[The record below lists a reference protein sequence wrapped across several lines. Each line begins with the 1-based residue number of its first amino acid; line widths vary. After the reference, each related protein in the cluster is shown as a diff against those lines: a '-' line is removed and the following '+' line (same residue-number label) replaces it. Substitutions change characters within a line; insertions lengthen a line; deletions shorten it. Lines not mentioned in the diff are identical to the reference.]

1 MSTQLTARAGVQA
14 YDRLLT
20 NLSFED
26 FLDFVKLRSDA
37 PLNPTITSWLK
48 WDYLMEQARAWA
60 NGASEIDLKD
70 RQLGYSW
77 LVAAYSVWRARGG
90 AAVALISKGQLES
103 RELLSKCAFVE
114 RYLPAHLQDRPVARV
129 DDIRYRSGGSVMAFP
144 STPDAGVSFTFQ
156 LVIMDEAH
164 FHAYAAENYA
174 AIRPTLSA
182 GGQFIA
188 LSTADPSMG
197 PNGWFPSIYWAS
209 KHGDTEYAARFVP
222 WHVRPGR
229 DREWLEK
236 ERRAFVGLPEAFDAY
251 YAETDAEAFVA
262 RSGLVYPQFTE
273 ARHVKQAPFA
283 IQDARRVV
291 AGVDFGGGDPTAVV
305 VLAMDGSQRIHQ
317 FAEFYERGAVG
328 ADRIGGFLS
337 QFPHLG
343 AVMCDPS
350 QGTAIATLVQTFGLP
365 AQAADNR
372 RGDGMGLVSF
382 LLDND
387 RLTIEPDNR
396 HSIEEFPGYRWREA
410 TDPSDKQRYQTKT
423 PVDHHADAMDARRY
437 ACAEMLAMLMPHTEL
452 PYHAMGGRPLA
463 RKAV

>member
-1 MSTQLTARAGVQA
+1 MPTLTKDDLRADL
-14 YDRLLT
+14 DRLIT
-20 NLSFED
+20 AGD
-26 FLDFVKLRSDA
+26 FLDFLRFVKLRSDD
-37 PLNPTITSWLK
+37 PLNPTIASWIP
-48 WDYLMEQARAWA
+48 WDYLVEQAEAWA
-60 NGASEIDLKD
+60 GGASEIDLKD

-77 LVAAYSVWRARGG
+77 LVAAFAVWKARGG

-114 RYLPAHLQDRPVARV
+114 RYLPPHLQDHPTARV
-129 DDIRYRSGGSVMAFP
+129 DDIRYKSGGSVMAFP

-156 LVIMDEAH
+156 VVIMDEAH
-164 FHAYAAENYA
+164 FHPYAAENYA

-197 PNGWFPSIYWAS
+197 PNGWFPAIYWAS
-209 KHGDTEYAARFVP
+209 KSGQTEYKSRFVP

-236 ERRAFVGLPEAFDAY
+236 ERRAYHGLPEAFDAY

-273 ARHVKQAPFA
+273 ARHVRTAPFQ
-283 IQDARRVV
+283 IEVARRVV

-305 VLAMDGSQRIHQ
+305 ILGMDGSQRIHQ

-337 QFPHLG
+337 QFPNLD

-350 QGTAIATLVQTFGLP
+350 QGTAIATLQQTFNLP

-387 RLTIEPDNR
+387 RLTIDPTCR

-437 ACAEMLAMLMPHTEL
+437 GIAELLAMLMPHAVL
-452 PYHAMGGRPLA
+452 PTHTLGGKRMT
-463 RKAV
+463 RQAV